1 MIWSGQRSRYSA
13 EMTPR
18 ITAKNTAM
26 ISPMNV
32 SCSVMGKASATRWA
46 TDMSRSAVG
55 AEVAFDELC
64 HEAPV
69 LHDERIVQ
77 TVLFRGMPGLAL
89 LLRFRPEPSNRLV
102 DGGKAT

>member
-1 MIWSGQRSRYSA
+1 MQAIEKMRMIWSGQRSRYSA

-46 TDMSRSAVG
+46 TDM
-55 AEVAFDELC
+55 F
-64 HEAPV
+64 EAP
-69 LHDERIVQ
+69 
-77 TVLFRGMPGLAL
+77 
-89 LLRFRPEPSNRLV
+89 
-102 DGGKAT
+102 